1 MRIGLVY
8 KKIFLCGVISSF
20 LLGSSFGL
28 VSEEIPISASDNQA
42 LSDPTKPSDFVGAS
56 EIGKVKKLGK
66 LRLEAIIIS
75 DARRVAI
82 INQKILGVGDTIGS
96 KTVIAIDNN
105 QVVLREGTGK
115 DKKETVLPL
124 WDRKMKDESL

>member
-1 MRIGLVY
+1 MY
-8 KKIFLCGVISSF
+8 KKMFLCGVVSTFFLGASF
-20 LLGSSFGL
+20 RL
-28 VSEEIPISASDNQA
+28 VSEEELVSASENQA
-42 LSDPTKPSDFVGAS
+42 LSDPTKPSDFVGGS
-56 EIGKVKKLGK
+56 DVGKVEKLGT

-82 INQKILGVGDTIGS
+82 INQKILVVGDTVGS
-96 KTVIAIDNN
+96 KTLIAIDNN

-115 DKKETVLPL
+115 DKKEMVLPL